1 MAKRES
7 NFQAELIKE
16 LRRRFPE
23 CIILKNDPNYLQGI
37 PDLSIFYNDKYAFLE
52 CKKSQHEEVQPNQ
65 PYYVKKLNEWSF
77 ASFIYPEN
85 REEVLDELSRSFK
98 A

>member
-7 NFQAELIKE
+7 NFQADLIKE
-16 LRRRFPE
+16 LRKRFPG
-23 CIILKNDPNYLQGI
+23 CVILKNDPNYLQGI
-37 PDLSIFYNDKYAFLE
+37 PDLSIFYHDKYAFLE
-52 CKKSQHEEVQPNQ
+52 CKKSKNEAVQANQ
-65 PYYVKKLNEWSF
+65 PYYVDKFNKWSF

-85 REEVLDELSRSFK
+85 REEVLDELSRSFE